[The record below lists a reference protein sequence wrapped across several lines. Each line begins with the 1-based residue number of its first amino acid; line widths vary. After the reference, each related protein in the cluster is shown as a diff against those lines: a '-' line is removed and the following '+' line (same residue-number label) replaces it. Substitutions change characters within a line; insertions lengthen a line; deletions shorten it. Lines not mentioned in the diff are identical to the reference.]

1 MRLTLAQIDAIKSTA
16 QAVLGEGAQVHLFG
30 SRVDDAK
37 RGGDIDL
44 YISGTHMNLQAQIEA
59 KLKLLVN
66 LKQRL
71 GDQRID
77 IVFAPVGDQALQP
90 IQRMAAQ
97 SAMRL

>member
-1 MRLTLAQIDAIKSTA
+1 MRLTPAQIATIKSTA
-16 QAVLGEGAQVHLFG
+16 QAVLGTGAQVHLFG
-30 SRVDDAK
+30 SRVDEAK

-44 YISGTHMNLQAQIEA
+44 YISGTHLDLQTQIEA

-77 IVFAPVGDQALQP
+77 IVFAPSGDQALQP
-90 IQRMAAQ
+90 IHCMAVQ

>member
-1 MRLTLAQIDAIKSTA
+1 MRLTPAQIDAIKSTA
-16 QAVLGEGAQVHLFG
+16 QTVLGEGVQVHLFG

-44 YISGTHMNLQAQIEA
+44 YISGTHLDLQTQIES

-77 IVFAPVGDQALQP
+77 IVFAPSGDQAWQP
-90 IQRMAAQ
+90 IHRMAAL
-97 SAMRL
+97 SAVRL